1 MHEEISIQSLNQSE
15 VKSIYTVDREDF
27 DKHVL
32 DIMNSSS
39 SRSQRA
45 NINPVVISD
54 EGEVDWETPVNQA
67 KMSRNVERQQR
78 KDLLSTFREEEH
90 DYRQCQAVRLY

>member
-39 SRSQRA
+39 SRSHKA

-54 EGEVDWETPVNQA
+54 
-67 KMSRNVERQQR
+67 
-78 KDLLSTFREEEH
+78 
-90 DYRQCQAVRLY
+90 

>member
-1 MHEEISIQSLNQSE
+1 MNQSE

-39 SRSQRA
+39 RSQRA

-54 EGEVDWETPVNQA
+54 EGEVDW
-67 KMSRNVERQQR
+67 
-78 KDLLSTFREEEH
+78 
-90 DYRQCQAVRLY
+90 